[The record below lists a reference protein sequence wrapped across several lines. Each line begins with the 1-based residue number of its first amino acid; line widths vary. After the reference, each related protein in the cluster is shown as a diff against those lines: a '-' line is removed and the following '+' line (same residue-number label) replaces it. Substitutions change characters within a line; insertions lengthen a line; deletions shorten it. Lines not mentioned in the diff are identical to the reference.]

1 VNLCRQI
8 ALNAAFQRFILFL
21 ILMTSA
27 NMGLETIPEFTGSF
41 GAFFIYFENFAQI
54 VFIFE
59 IVIRIVAYAPSVSVF
74 FRSFWNVFDFVIV
87 GASLLPGT
95 GALPL
100 VARLLRII
108 RVLRVFSA
116 SARMRRFMERLDDAF
131 DEIAHTAIIV
141 AILCYIFSI
150 AGFYLFANIDS
161 AHWGTLARSFVST
174 FYLLLFQDIPEFI
187 EPIIKI
193 SKMSILFF
201 LSFYFVF
208 IALFMSV
215 VSAAV
220 TQSLES
226 KK

>member
-1 VNLCRQI
+1 M
-8 ALNAAFQRFILFL
+8 A
-21 ILMTSA
+21 
-27 NMGLETIPEFTGSF
+27 
-41 GAFFIYFENFAQI
+41 
-54 VFIFE
+54 
-59 IVIRIVAYAPSVSVF
+59 
-74 FRSFWNVFDFVIV
+74 
-87 GASLLPGT
+87 ASLLPGT

-100 VARLLRII
+100 VARLLRVI

-116 SARMRRFMERLDDAF
+116 SARMRRFMERLDETF

-174 FYLLLFQDIPEFI
+174 FYLLLFQDIRDFI

-215 VSAAV
+215 ISAAV

-226 KK
+226 KR